1 MKARPKIG
9 TAGEMKFTVAPEH
22 VIDFTTGGMPAV
34 LSTPRLVGL
43 IERTARESL
52 YPFLDD
58 NERTVGHE
66 IEIRHLAPTP
76 LGEQVVITTRV
87 IHAEGK
93 LVDFQFEV
101 RDQHEVIARGLHKR
115 AIINVESFARRVAKK
130 TAQQRA

>member
-9 TAGEMKFTVAPEH
+9 TVGEFNFVVAQEH

-34 LSTPRLVGL
+34 LSTPKLIGL

-52 YPFLDD
+52 SPFLDEK
-58 NERTVGHE
+58 ERTVGVE

-76 LGEQVVITTRV
+76 LGQQVTITTRV
-87 IHAEGK
+87 IQVEAK

-101 RDQHEVIARGLHKR
+101 RDEHEIIARGLHKR
-115 AIINVESFARRVAKK
+115 AVINVESFARRLAKK
-130 TAQQRA
+130 SARH